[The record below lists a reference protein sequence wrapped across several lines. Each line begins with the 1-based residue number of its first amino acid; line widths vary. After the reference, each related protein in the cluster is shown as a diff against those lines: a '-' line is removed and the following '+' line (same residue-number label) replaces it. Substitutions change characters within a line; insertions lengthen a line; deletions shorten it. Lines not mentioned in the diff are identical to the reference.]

1 MRHTRCALVTGVQT
15 CALPISAAGRES
27 LVGGAFPGSE
37 PERDFAAWAGAANGD
52 VPGIERRP
60 FVLDEEWR
68 TLEQRL
74 ARKGWFQKAENR
86 RDALPLFSAG
96 DARRAAIPE
105 GLRDM
110 LPPGAVPAHLQTLE
124 QAGIRVSQGLRS
136 GCNRFFYVTL
146 AGDDEGETVTVE
158 ASDSFQNMRFR
169 VPADALRPVLHR
181 QADMQAFASGHLPAT
196 RALDLSDW
204 VLPEDQPAV
213 TEEIGRA
220 HV

>member
-86 RDALPLFSAG
+86 RDALPLFS
-96 DARRAAIPE
+96 RSEEHTSELQSLMRNSY
-105 GLRDM
+105 
-110 LPPGAVPAHLQTLE
+110 AVFCLKKKKTK
-124 QAGIRVSQGLRS
+124 
-136 GCNRFFYVTL
+136 T
-146 AGDDEGETVTVE
+146 
-158 ASDSFQNMRFR
+158 
-169 VPADALRPVLHR
+169 
-181 QADMQAFASGHLPAT
+181 
-196 RALDLSDW
+196 
-204 VLPEDQPAV
+204 
-213 TEEIGRA
+213 
-220 HV
+220 

>member
-1 MRHTRCALVTGVQT
+1 MFSHVSIILFVIWFFVFKQKTAYVMR
-15 CALPISAAGRES
+15 ISDWS
-27 LVGGAFPGSE
+27 S
-37 PERDFAAWAGAANGD
+37 D
-52 VPGIERRP
+52 VCSSD
-60 FVLDEEWR
+60 L
-68 TLEQRL
+68 
-74 ARKGWFQKAENR
+74 NR

-169 VPADALRPVLHR
+169 VPADALRP
-181 QADMQAFASGHLPAT
+181 
-196 RALDLSDW
+196 
-204 VLPEDQPAV
+204 
-213 TEEIGRA
+213 EIGRA
-220 HV
+220 SCRERVCQYV

>member
-1 MRHTRCALVTGVQT
+1 MVVSCFCDFFFSSRRRHTRCALVTGVQT
-15 CALPISAAGRES
+15 CALPIC
-27 LVGGAFPGSE
+27 
-37 PERDFAAWAGAANGD
+37 
-52 VPGIERRP
+52 
-60 FVLDEEWR
+60 
-68 TLEQRL
+68 
-74 ARKGWFQKAENR
+74 WFQRAENR

-213 TEEIGRA
+213 TEATEAYRRDRKSTRLNSS
-220 HV
+220 H